1 MINLKD
7 LRYTTTT
14 ILKLYDRKKSDKNQY
29 LTSDIH
35 TIDLHTIT

>member
-7 LRYTTTT
+7 LRYTTT
-14 ILKLYDRKKSDKNQY
+14 ILKLYDRQKSDKNQY

-35 TIDLHTIT
+35 IDLHTIT

>member
-14 ILKLYDRKKSDKNQY
+14 ISKLYDRQRSDKNQY
-29 LTSDIH
+29 LTSDLH
-35 TIDLHTIT
+35 IDLHTIT